1 MALLYT
7 QLALLEKRPLSLQK
21 SLAGLGL
28 TCSCLGLSAR
38 PFKHLHRCCDLI
50 AENFQESMIRRTIS
64 SIMALKMAWSPEDDI
79 EPVLDL

>member
-1 MALLYT
+1 MAPPYT
-7 QLALLEKRPLSLQK
+7 QLALLQKRHLPVQK

-28 TCSCLGLSAR
+28 SCLGISAR
-38 PFKHLHRCCDLI
+38 PFKHLYRCCDLM
-50 AENFQESMIRRTIS
+50 AENFQESMIKRTIS